1 MKFEDLKVGM
11 KIKPIDNTYYIT
23 NVSNKWEGEIVAI
36 HPDSRTFT
44 AKTIVKGKI
53 MFDRKYLLAPEY
65 FTPIEEKKQIETC
78 QELVKV
84 LLVKDTISVFYKGKL
99 VTRAKCAPNDK
110 FNEEFG
116 LNLALRRFC
125 KTLPDINEKEI
136 IIKQIDK
143 VENYI

>member
-1 MKFEDLKVGM
+1 
-11 KIKPIDNTYYIT
+11 
-23 NVSNKWEGEIVAI
+23 
-36 HPDSRTFT
+36 
-44 AKTIVKGKI
+44 
-53 MFDRKYLLAPEY
+53 MFNRKYLLAPEY

-99 VTRAKCAPNDK
+99 ITRAKCAPNDK

-125 KTLPDINEKEI
+125 KILPDINEKEI